1 MAWTAFFW
9 GTCKAHLFKLITDAW
24 VYFFIKH
31 TDKEMMLWRP
41 GSSWTAFNLLFFQIQ
56 VFKASFIHPTEKR
69 LSWSR
74 GQWIKGIAS
83 FWSRKKMIQDKAS
96 VIMKDKQTSFSKD
109 PIQLLSHK
117 SQINSGRHCNASH
130 WFLATCQT
138 GFIPSWVT
146 PTAKC
151 IHPSPFVCCTWRCL
165 NLAWPYH
172 GSLALWSGRD
182 KMQK

>member
-1 MAWTAFFW
+1 
-9 GTCKAHLFKLITDAW
+9 
-24 VYFFIKH
+24 
-31 TDKEMMLWRP
+31 MMLWRP
-41 GSSWTAFNLLFFQIQ
+41 GSSWTAFNSLFFHIQ

-74 GQWIKGIAS
+74 GQWIKGIVS

-130 WFLATCQT
+130 WFLAICQT

-146 PTAKC
+146 PQPNAF
-151 IHPSPFVCCTWRCL
+151 IRPLLFVVHGGVLTWLDLTMDHWHCEAEGIRCR
-165 NLAWPYH
+165 NN
-172 GSLALWSGRD
+172 
-182 KMQK
+182 